1 VSLSPQERVR
11 YQPCPGEPTFVT
23 RWLSALAISLMF
35 LFSLAVHGQPVPL
48 PPVDLGATS
57 FGDGIGGPGLFVQD
71 IVEPFHA
78 SSFMGPNGQKLPG
91 NNALD
96 FVASLTEVAYTS
108 HFRLFGANYG
118 GEMLVPFA
126 HVDVD
131 SDLGTR
137 GTQGGM
143 GDLIFSPFLLQW
155 PEHKLFGKP
164 FFQRLH
170 VVELIVPTGR
180 YERSA
185 SVNVGSNVFSVS
197 PQYAFTV
204 LLTSQWETS
213 WRLHYLWNSRN
224 NDPNPVY
231 NARSIQPGQAV
242 HFNASLSYK
251 VHPRLR
257 LGLAGY
263 YLKGITDP
271 KIDSRRLVDS
281 REQIGALGPGL
292 WVATRP
298 MEIYFHAFLEMG
310 AENRPQGVRYV
321 VRLAKV
327 LPAKPKNN

>member
-1 VSLSPQERVR
+1 MGLSGKPEANCKGPWYSLAGLALLVMLLSPLAA
-11 YQPCPGEPTFVT
+11 PG
-23 RWLSALAISLMF
+23 
-35 LFSLAVHGQPVPL
+35 QQVPL

-57 FGDGIGGPGLFVQD
+57 FVDGIGGPGLFVQD

-78 SSFMGPNGQKLPG
+78 SSFMGPNGQRLPG
-91 NNALD
+91 NNSLD
-96 FVASLTEVAYTS
+96 TFATLTEVAYTS
-108 HFRLFGANYG
+108 RFRLFGANYG
-118 GEMLVPFA
+118 GEILVPFA
-126 HVDVD
+126 HVDLD
-131 SDLGTR
+131 TDLGVR
-137 GTQGGM
+137 GTQGGI

-180 YERSA
+180 YDRNA
-185 SVNVGSNVFSVS
+185 SVSVGSNVVSVS
-197 PQYAFTV
+197 PQYAFTL
-204 LLTSQWETS
+204 LLTPQLETS

-224 NDPNPVY
+224 NDPNPIY

-242 HFNASLSYK
+242 HFNASISYK
-251 VHPRLR
+251 LHPRMR

-271 KIDSRRLVDS
+271 KVGSRSLLDS
-281 REQIGALGPGL
+281 REQIGAIGPGV
-292 WVATRP
+292 WVATKP
-298 MEIYFHAFLEMG
+298 LEIYFHTFFEMG

-327 LPAKPKNN
+327 FPAHPQKH